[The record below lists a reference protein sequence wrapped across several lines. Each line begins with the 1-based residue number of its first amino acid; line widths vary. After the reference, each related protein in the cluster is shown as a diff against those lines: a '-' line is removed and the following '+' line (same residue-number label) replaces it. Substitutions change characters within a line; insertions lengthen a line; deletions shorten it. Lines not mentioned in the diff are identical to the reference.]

1 MSAINRTKQ
10 TLTAGFNQVLSFFL
24 AILTSKSRG
33 AVVGCSAMSSYRVTD
48 TQGSC
53 VRFRNTSAPISFF
66 LKSFKFASHEGKQGP
81 VIFSGGSPSALD
93 FASRKPLMI
102 YYIWNSIRIP
112 NHKSQQTTPQHE
124 TKTQI
129 SPIEQTYDRTV
140 QIYRHW
146 RKPCF
151 FLGNVC
157 WNQTSFGIIIPMTFL
172 KSLPINYCWWFQNPV
187 IFSRGKI

>member
-10 TLTAGFNQVLSFFL
+10 TLIAGFNQFLSFFL

-66 LKSFKFASHEGKQGP
+66 LKSFKFASHGGKQGP
-81 VIFSGGSPSALD
+81 VIFSGGSPSVLE

-102 YYIWNSIRIP
+102 YYIWNSIRIQ

-140 QIYRHW
+140 QIYCHW
-146 RKPCF
+146 RTTCF
-151 FLGNVC
+151 FGEMFAETKHLLV
-157 WNQTSFGIIIPMTFL
+157 
-172 KSLPINYCWWFQNPV
+172 
-187 IFSRGKI
+187 